1 MINQVI
7 NDWWVIELIGDD
19 LYKCQWPNG
28 DVRKIR
34 GADLRTGNIPKY
46 KSKADVV
53 KKYTYLGASLTI
65 AELSKL
71 SGIAKSTLR
80 RRIEHLGWDIVK
92 AMTTPLLVQV
102 NNTRRY
108 ETVTEV
114 TYNGVVYK
122 LRELAL
128 IHDVP
133 YHTFRH
139 RINAGWP
146 VEIAIQRNG
155 QYRGKGGATELT
167 TYEARDKYTIDE
179 IEYTLEE
186 IACKFNIAPRT
197 FLQRLKEG
205 MSPAQA
211 VAHNPWKDYTYEYK
225 GEVAT
230 LGYFAK
236 KYGLNKATVHARI
249 KSGWSM
255 EEALTRAPLP
265 PNLRRFG
272 RVA

>member
-1 MINQVI
+1 VRHQVGGTPHH
-7 NDWWVIELIGDD
+7 NTLFES
-19 LYKCQWPNG
+19 P
-28 DVRKIR
+28 VR
-34 GADLRTGNIPKY
+34 
-46 KSKADVV
+46 S
-53 KKYTYLGASLTI
+53 
-65 AELSKL
+65 
-71 SGIAKSTLR
+71 
-80 RRIEHLGWDIVK
+80 
-92 AMTTPLLVQV
+92 
-102 NNTRRY
+102 
-108 ETVTEV
+108 
-114 TYNGVVYK
+114 
-122 LRELAL
+122 
-128 IHDVP
+128 
-133 YHTFRH
+133 
-139 RINAGWP
+139 INAGWP

-236 KYGLNKATVHARI
+236 KYGVNKATLHTRI
-249 KSGWSM
+249 KSGWCL
-255 EEALTRAPLP
+255 EEALTRQPLP
-265 PNLRRFG
+265 PKARRFG
-272 RVA
+272 RAVIEISSN